1 MSYKSLE
8 DLNNLYTDISSDT
21 DTEVDQ
27 IAEEIF
33 ATIAVSMASEG
44 YTARAIESFIK
55 QSTEHQILE
64 YYLNCEVL
72 EDLVSEEYIVEQ
84 LTTLEEGIG
93 AGLRILGKALM
104 PGIKAVGQGLK
115 TAGRTV
121 SVATKRAVGPG
132 VRSGV
137 TKLKNIVTSPAGK
150 IGLGAAALG
159 GAYGLGRMQGS
170 PVTVSKTPP
179 VAPGAAPG
187 PSTPAKPS
195 ATAPKV
201 KTPSKADINKEYDKL
216 KKKDPAA
223 AEKYGLE
230 QWKKMYPKLAAK
242 LNPDGTQKGSGQ
254 SEMEKQAAELK
265 KIQPSKPEESGPQAK
280 SELPGG
286 DYSVAATKEM
296 SKRTKNILGIKDV
309 KEGYDAYDLVL
320 EYLLSEGHA
329 DTVSEAN
336 YVMMQ
341 MSSDHIQSIVEMG
354 VMPEPINPDAHKE
367 AQRLARQQ
375 GRVRAL
381 EAGAATPGE
390 KEAAKGKLR
399 GPQLPGV

>member
-72 EDLVSEEYIVEQ
+72 EDVVSEEYIVEQ

-93 AGLRILGKALM
+93 AGLRILGRALM
-104 PGIKAVGQGLK
+104 PGLKAAGQGLK
-115 TAGRTV
+115 TAGRTI

-137 TKLKNIVTSPAGK
+137 TKLKNVVTGPAGK

-159 GAYGLGRMQGS
+159 GAYGLGRMQSG
-170 PVTVSKTPP
+170 PATLKNPPTPP
-179 VAPGAAPG
+179 TPPAPAAVTPAA
-187 PSTPAKPS
+187 PAKPS
-195 ATAPKV
+195 TTTPKV
-201 KTPSKADINKEYDKL
+201 KTPSKADINKEYEKL
-216 KKKDPAA
+216 RKKDPAA

-230 QWKKMYPKLAAK
+230 QWKKMYPKLAAR

-254 SEMEKQAAELK
+254 SEMEKQADELK
-265 KIQPSKPEESGPQAK
+265 KIQPAKPEASGPQAK

-286 DYSVAATKEM
+286 DYSATATKEM

-320 EYLLSEGHA
+320 EYLLSEGHV

-336 YVMMQ
+336 YVMLQ
-341 MSSDHIQSIVEMG
+341 MSADHIQSIIEMG
-354 VMPEPINPDAHKE
+354 VMPEPIDPAKHKAAQKTQKIYNLGKGTNNPNE
-367 AQRLARQQ
+367 AQS
-375 GRVRAL
+375 AL
-381 EAGAATPGE
+381 KRT
-390 KEAAKGKLR
+390 